1 VVTAVGWTLVAVSVT
16 GLVGVFGWLAKAR
29 YTPLPSLSS
38 RGEEA
43 GVPEE
48 RDDEMAVAEA
58 VGVTPADGSHESLPE
73 DKDTDRAFWNLAKTI
88 GIEVQR

>member
-1 VVTAVGWTLVAVSVT
+1 VTALGWTLVAVSVT
-16 GLVGVFGWLAKAR
+16 GLAVLFGWLAKAR

-48 RDDEMAVAEA
+48 RDDEMAVARAAKADDFKVWEA
-58 VGVTPADGSHESLPE
+58 ECSKLQRLADRLGSRP
-73 DKDTDRAFWNLAKTI
+73 
-88 GIEVQR
+88 

>member
-48 RDDEMAVAEA
+48 RDEEMAVARAAKADDFKVWEA
-58 VGVTPADGSHESLPE
+58 ECSKLQRLADRLGSRP
-73 DKDTDRAFWNLAKTI
+73 
-88 GIEVQR
+88 

>member
-1 VVTAVGWTLVAVSVT
+1 VVTAVGWTFVAVSVT

-48 RDDEMAVAEA
+48 RDDEMAVAHAARVEPSA
-58 VGVTPADGSHESLPE
+58 ADWDLWEEQFYSLTPLV
-73 DKDTDRAFWNLAKTI
+73 DRVARIKE
-88 GIEVQR
+88 GRR

>member
-16 GLVGVFGWLAKAR
+16 GLAVLFGWLAKAR

-48 RDDEMAVAEA
+48 RDDEMAVAHAARVKPAAADWDLWEEQFYSL
-58 VGVTPADGSHESLPE
+58 TPLV
-73 DKDTDRAFWNLAKTI
+73 DRVARI
-88 GIEVQR
+88 REGRR

>member
-1 VVTAVGWTLVAVSVT
+1 VVTAVGWTLIAVSVT
-16 GLVGVFGWLAKAR
+16 GLAVLFGWLAKAR

-48 RDDEMAVAEA
+48 RDDETAVARS
-58 VGVTPADGSHESLPE
+58 VGVTVPHLDGSHESLPE
-73 DKDTDRAFWNLAKTI
+73 DKETVAKTA
-88 GIEVQR
+88 GIEVEQ

>member
-16 GLVGVFGWLAKAR
+16 GLAVLFGWLAKAR

-48 RDDEMAVAEA
+48 RDDEMAVAHAARVE
-58 VGVTPADGSHESLPE
+58 PAAADWDLWEEQCYSLEPVVE
-73 DKDTDRAFWNLAKTI
+73 RVARI
-88 GIEVQR
+88 REGRR

>member
-48 RDDEMAVAEA
+48 RDDEMAVAHAARVEPA
-58 VGVTPADGSHESLPE
+58 AGDWDLWEEQFYSLTPLV
-73 DKDTDRAFWNLAKTI
+73 DRVARIKE
-88 GIEVQR
+88 GRR

>member
-16 GLVGVFGWLAKAR
+16 GLICVFGWLAKAR

-48 RDDEMAVAEA
+48 RDDEMAVARAAKADDFKVWEA
-58 VGVTPADGSHESLPE
+58 ECSKLQRLADKLGSRP
-73 DKDTDRAFWNLAKTI
+73 
-88 GIEVQR
+88 